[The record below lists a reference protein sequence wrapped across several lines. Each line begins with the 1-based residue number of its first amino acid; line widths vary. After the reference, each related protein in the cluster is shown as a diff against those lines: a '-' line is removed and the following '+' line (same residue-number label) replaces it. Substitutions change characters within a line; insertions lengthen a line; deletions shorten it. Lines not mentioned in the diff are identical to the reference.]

1 MLMAPDSLLVAIYD
15 LIMLVTPDQQIAVT
29 VVKQHEIEQKPVA
42 RKSRTHKG
50 CGKKLLSCLLPGRK
64 KKLLVLKVKKIR
76 LNMFL

>member
-1 MLMAPDSLLVAIYD
+1 MAPDSLLVAIYD

-50 CGKKLLSCLLPGRK
+50 CGQKTF
-64 KKLLVLKVKKIR
+64 I
-76 LNMFL
+76 MFTTWS